1 MARAPSFCGVILAA
15 GESSRMGT
23 DKALLPW
30 PPQRAAERGTFLS
43 ASIQALSPFNDLVIV
58 VAGKNVH
65 NLAPIIYAQG
75 AFLVINPEPGRGQ
88 LSSLQCGL
96 REVLNRG
103 RDAAMVT
110 LVDRPPVQAST
121 LERLRTEFDTAWSD
135 EKWAVVPE
143 YNGRHGHPI
152 LIGREMI
159 EVFVKALSTATARE
173 VQHQNQERIAYFPV
187 DDPFVAM
194 NVDTPQDYASLASQ
208 PAQGSR

>member
-1 MARAPSFCGVILAA
+1 
-15 GESSRMGT
+15 
-23 DKALLPW
+23 
-30 PPQRAAERGTFLS
+30 
-43 ASIQALSPFNDLVIV
+43 
-58 VAGKNVH
+58 
-65 NLAPIIYAQG
+65 
-75 AFLVINPEPGRGQ
+75 
-88 LSSLQCGL
+88 
-96 REVLNRG
+96 
-103 RDAAMVT
+103 MVT

-159 EVFVKALSTATARE
+159 EVFLKALSTATARE

-208 PAQGSR
+208 PTQGSR